1 MEPPP
6 RIWDAPPSSS
16 LLTCPRDQQSCRRSH
31 SHLTIV
37 RNSRSRCHVH
47 LRETLPRSCPRDPPS
62 RPLPPRRRAHLMG
75 PPPRACPWDPMSQ
88 PLQPRRRAR
97 LRGPSPRAGLRD
109 PPQRACP
116 LDPLSRACSLNPP
129 SRAPLG
135 GVGVTVG
142 VAKIE
147 P

>member
-16 LLTCPRDQQSCRRSH
+16 LLTCPGDQQSCRRSH

-88 PLQPRRRAR
+88 PLQPCRRAR
-97 LRGPSPRAGLRD
+97 LRGHRHALASGIRRSEHVPWIRRRAL
-109 PPQRACP
+109 
-116 LDPLSRACSLNPP
+116 
-129 SRAPLG
+129 AP
-135 GVGVTVG
+135 
-142 VAKIE
+142 
-147 P
+147 